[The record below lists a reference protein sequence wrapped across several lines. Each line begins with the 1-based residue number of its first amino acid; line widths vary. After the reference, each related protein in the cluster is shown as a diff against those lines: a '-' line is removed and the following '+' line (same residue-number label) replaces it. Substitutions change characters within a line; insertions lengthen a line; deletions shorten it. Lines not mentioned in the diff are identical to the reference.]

1 MMVVEFVTRTFLF
14 AEDAEVSSSSSSH
27 TKTSGLCNGDAHVN
41 GETEEK
47 EADNKTET
55 EVEVGSSD
63 LKKDKAISE
72 SDKSSMCK
80 EKIERTE
87 PDSSGV
93 SNGGSHSVTSSSE
106 NGSSAV
112 EGSDGISSSIPLK
125 KKRISSLTDI
135 YQNLLQ
141 DDSDSSEEDETFTA
155 DAVR

>member
-1 MMVVEFVTRTFLF
+1 M
-14 AEDAEVSSSSSSH
+14 
-27 TKTSGLCNGDAHVN
+27 
-41 GETEEK
+41 
-47 EADNKTET
+47 
-55 EVEVGSSD
+55 GSSD
-63 LKKDKAISE
+63 LKKDKVNSE
-72 SDKSSMCK
+72 SDKSSKCK

-93 SNGGSHSVTSSSE
+93 SNGGSHSVTSSSG
-106 NGSSAV
+106 NGSSGV

-141 DDSDSSEEDETFTA
+141 DDSESSEEDETFTA